1 MVRRRPACK
10 KIQHMKTLLRIL
22 ICAGIALYAQ
32 SAGFNHAQA
41 QITHAS
47 QGRLD
52 ENATEALKKAAAR
65 FNQNV
70 SFSVTLTNLDPQK
83 KNIGSQTAQVRYHKG
98 KYRLTFADQELISDG
113 TTVWHW
119 NKTAREV
126 AVNNLSDDDIDLLNP
141 GRLLANY
148 QKNFKAKYIRTDDDG
163 SAVVDLQPRSS
174 RPYHKIRLFINEAD
188 GLLRRMEVHKY
199 DSSRDIYVVSD
210 FKRTANAASQF
221 TFDPSAHPDVEL
233 IDMR

>member
-1 MVRRRPACK
+1 MK
-10 KIQHMKTLLRIL
+10 KLFLFLMLLPL
-22 ICAGIALYAQ
+22 
-32 SAGFNHAQA
+32 SFVQA

-52 ENATEALKKAAAR
+52 ENATAALKKASDR

-70 SFSVTLTNLDPQK
+70 SFTVTLTTLDSQHK
-83 KNIGSQTAQVRYHKG
+83 KTGSHSATVRYNKG
-98 KYRLTFADQELISDG
+98 KYRLTMQDQELISDG

-119 NKTAREV
+119 NKAANEV
-126 AVNNLSDDDIDLLNP
+126 TINTLGTDDIDLMNP

-148 QKNFKAKYIRTDDDG
+148 NQSFKAKYIRTDDDG
-163 SAVVDLQPRSS
+163 SAVIDLQPRSARS
-174 RPYHKIRLFINEAD
+174 YHKIRLFIDEES
-188 GLLRRMEVHKY
+188 GLLKRMEVQKY
-199 DSSRDIYVVSD
+199 DSSREIYDISA

-221 TFDPSAHPDVEL
+221 TFDPSMHKGVEI

>member
-1 MVRRRPACK
+1 MK
-10 KIQHMKTLLRIL
+10 KILIAIL
-22 ICAGIALYAQ
+22 AVAAFLGT
-32 SAGFNHAQA
+32 AQA

-52 ENATEALKKAAAR
+52 ENATEALKKASDR

-70 SFSVTLTNLDPQK
+70 SFTVTLTTYDSK
-83 KNIGSQTAQVRYHKG
+83 RKETGSHKAEVRYNKG
-98 KYRLTFADQELISDG
+98 KYRLVLPDQELISDG

-119 NKTAREV
+119 NKQAKEV
-126 AVNNLSDDDIDLLNP
+126 TVNALSDDDIDLMNP

-148 QKNFKAKYIRTDDDG
+148 NRSFKAKYIRTDDDG
-163 SAVVDLQPRSS
+163 TAVIDLQPRSARS
-174 RPYHKIRLFINEAD
+174 YHKIRLMIDEES
-188 GLLRRMEVHKY
+188 GLLKRMEVHKF
-199 DSSRDIYVVSD
+199 DSSREVYVITD

-221 TFDPSAHPDVEL
+221 TFDAAKHPDVEI

>member
-1 MVRRRPACK
+1 
-10 KIQHMKTLLRIL
+10 MKNIL
-22 ICAGIALYAQ
+22 KYILCAALAFHFPL
-32 SAGFNHAQA
+32 STSHSLSA

-52 ENATEALKKAAAR
+52 ENATEALKKASAR

-70 SFSVTLTNLDPQK
+70 SFTVSLTNLDSHK
-83 KNIGSQTAQVRYHKG
+83 KAVGSQTAQVRYSKG
-98 KYRLTFADQELISDG
+98 KYRLSFADQELICDG

-119 NKTAREV
+119 NKSAREV

-148 QKNFKAKYIRTDDDG
+148 QKSFKAKYIRTDDDG
-163 SAVVDLQPRSS
+163 TSVIDLQPRSPRS
-174 RPYHKIRLFINEAD
+174 YHKIRLLINEDD

-199 DSSRDIYVVSD
+199 DSSREIYDISD
-210 FKRTANAASQF
+210 FKRTSNAASQF
-221 TFDPSAHPDVEL
+221 TFDPSAHPDVEI